1 MSLGKLTWFR
11 WSHAC
16 FKVSVQVSMATLR
29 AMTTRQRHTD
39 KSVDI
44 LTNSHPYSMC
54 KGNTMKTRKGGQS
67 GSQKALNYG
76 KQDRQ
81 TGNKNIAGM
90 QSKGPC
96 SKACKCTPPPLPTW
110 PPQTAAVSIGSSL
123 TLPKLHSATLNITFL
138 LKYILQEKHWV
149 EREPPM
155 YQ

>member
-1 MSLGKLTWFR
+1 MTWFR

-16 FKVSVQVSMATLR
+16 CKLSTQVSMATLR
-29 AMTTRQRHTD
+29 AVTTRHRHTD

-44 LTNSHPYSMC
+44 LTNPYTYSMC
-54 KGNTMKTRKGGQS
+54 KGNTMKTRKGAQS

-76 KQDRQ
+76 KQHRQ
-81 TGNKNIAGM
+81 TWKKQLECNPKDPTAEPVNV
-90 QSKGPC
+90 Q
-96 SKACKCTPPPLPTW
+96 PPPPTW

-123 TLPKLHSATLNITFL
+123 TLPKLHSATLNITFF

-149 EREPPM
+149 ECEPPM